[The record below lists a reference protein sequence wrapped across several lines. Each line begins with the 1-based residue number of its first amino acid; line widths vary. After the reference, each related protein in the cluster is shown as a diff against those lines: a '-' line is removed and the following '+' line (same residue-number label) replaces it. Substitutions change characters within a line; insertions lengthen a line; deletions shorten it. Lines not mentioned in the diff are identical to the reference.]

1 MPNEGIFLLQKFL
14 EYDIIM
20 VLHGTLE
27 IDAQLPD
34 FRSKKTL
41 DGAGYAPCLKGDLW
55 HIF

>member
-41 DGAGYAPCLKGDLW
+41 DGADYAPCLKGDLW